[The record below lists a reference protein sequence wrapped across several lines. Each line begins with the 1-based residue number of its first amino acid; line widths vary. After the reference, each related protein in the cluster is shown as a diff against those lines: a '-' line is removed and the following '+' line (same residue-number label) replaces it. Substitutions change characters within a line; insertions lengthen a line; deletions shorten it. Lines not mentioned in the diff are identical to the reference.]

1 MISHTGTILTSTP
14 SHQHDA
20 VLLHVV
26 TLAGNVRGDNLA
38 IGQAHFGRLALARV
52 GFLGFCDAHFQT
64 HAFHLRTLLGR
75 KGRGHGVAGFLG
87 SSAIGADLI
96 EGRAACGRGAEE
108 SRRRRR
114 DVGFSYNREG

>member
-1 MISHTGTILTSTP
+1 MIPHTGTILTSTP

-20 VLLHVV
+20 VLLHIV
-26 TLAGNVRGDNLA
+26 TLTGDVRGNDLA
-38 IGQAHFGRLALARV
+38 IRQADLGRLALTRV
-52 GFLGFCDAHFQT
+52 GFLGFCDAHFQA

-108 SRRRRR
+108 S
-114 DVGFSYNREG
+114 